1 MKKRK
6 SNLVFLA
13 AVALLS
19 ICLTSETEAADWDIV
34 AAPGSEQI
42 TTPTPET
49 TNNSLPAFE
58 GTGITQE
65 SDVVFPIPDATTFPT
80 TPESIIGTDDRSIVS
95 NTTLFPYRT
104 SCFIVTTFPDA
115 IKYCSGNL
123 VSSDTILT
131 AGHCIY
137 DETLGGWATS
147 IAVYPARNGFSSPFG
162 KVNAKSFYVS
172 SEYLN
177 LSLTIDKRR
186 EYDLGHIK
194 LDQKIGKTTG
204 WLGLTKTLSN
214 DITLTGFP
222 TPKNRDY
229 KMYTQKGKL
238 KNSSENNIFYG
249 LDTEGGQSGSA
260 VYNTNNNIIGVH
272 TNGDVAYN
280 WGTRMNAKN
289 FETTKKIADT
299 AMLSYR
305 SHVQNIG
312 WQGWVNDTG
321 TTGTTGQSK
330 RLEAINLNLSDS
342 SYSGNIEYRTHV
354 QDIGWQTWQ
363 KNGAMAGTTGQ
374 SKRLEALE
382 IRLTGDLAK
391 NYNIRYRSHVQSIG
405 WQAWKSNGQMT
416 GTTGQSLRL
425 EAIQIQL
432 VKK

>member
-19 ICLTSETEAADWDIV
+19 ICLTSETETADWDIF

-80 TPESIIGTDDRSIVS
+80 TPESIIGMDDRSIVS

-115 IKYCSGNL
+115 IKYGSGNL

-238 KNSSENNIFYG
+238 KNGKLQVQVSHP
-249 LDTEGGQSGSA
+249 DKPVSA
-260 VYNTNNNIIGVH
+260 CCN
-272 TNGDVAYN
+272 
-280 WGTRMNAKN
+280 
-289 FETTKKIADT
+289 
-299 AMLSYR
+299 
-305 SHVQNIG
+305 
-312 WQGWVNDTG
+312 
-321 TTGTTGQSK
+321 
-330 RLEAINLNLSDS
+330 
-342 SYSGNIEYRTHV
+342 
-354 QDIGWQTWQ
+354 
-363 KNGAMAGTTGQ
+363 
-374 SKRLEALE
+374 
-382 IRLTGDLAK
+382 
-391 NYNIRYRSHVQSIG
+391 
-405 WQAWKSNGQMT
+405 
-416 GTTGQSLRL
+416 
-425 EAIQIQL
+425 
-432 VKK
+432 

>member
-80 TPESIIGTDDRSIVS
+80 TPESIIGIDDRSIVS

-115 IKYCSGNL
+115 IKYGSGNL

-186 EYDLGHIK
+186 
-194 LDQKIGKTTG
+194 
-204 WLGLTKTLSN
+204 
-214 DITLTGFP
+214 
-222 TPKNRDY
+222 
-229 KMYTQKGKL
+229 
-238 KNSSENNIFYG
+238 
-249 LDTEGGQSGSA
+249 
-260 VYNTNNNIIGVH
+260 
-272 TNGDVAYN
+272 
-280 WGTRMNAKN
+280 
-289 FETTKKIADT
+289 
-299 AMLSYR
+299 
-305 SHVQNIG
+305 
-312 WQGWVNDTG
+312 
-321 TTGTTGQSK
+321 
-330 RLEAINLNLSDS
+330 
-342 SYSGNIEYRTHV
+342 
-354 QDIGWQTWQ
+354 
-363 KNGAMAGTTGQ
+363 
-374 SKRLEALE
+374 
-382 IRLTGDLAK
+382 
-391 NYNIRYRSHVQSIG
+391 
-405 WQAWKSNGQMT
+405 
-416 GTTGQSLRL
+416 
-425 EAIQIQL
+425 
-432 VKK
+432 